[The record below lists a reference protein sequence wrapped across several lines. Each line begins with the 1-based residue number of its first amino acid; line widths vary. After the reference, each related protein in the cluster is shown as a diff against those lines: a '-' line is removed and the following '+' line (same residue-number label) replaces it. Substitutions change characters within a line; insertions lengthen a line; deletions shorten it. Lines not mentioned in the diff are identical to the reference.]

1 LRITAFQL
9 AQINRLGP
17 SRLAGAG
24 LAGGADL
31 RGGGWEPVFPRAIRR
46 ACGEP
51 GWSVLQARLIDLI
64 AWTML
69 ALLAMWLWPKFQQM
83 LK

>member
-1 LRITAFQL
+1 LRITALQL
-9 AQINRLGP
+9 AQIDRLGP

-31 RGGGWEPVFPRAIRR
+31 RRGLGTRVSPRDPAGLRRTGG
-46 ACGEP
+46 
-51 GWSVLQARLIDLI
+51 SMLQARLIDLG
-64 AWTML
+64 AWAML